1 MWRSANLLALFFLWR
16 RRAIL
21 AQHFVLPRRGYAH
34 PEWAAYTFPTAAT
47 AGAASG
53 KRAPPGSIPP
63 HLEARGAAPARAHVD
78 SSFPRLF
85 PYTQAGAVLLWQ
97 QQVDPGLQR
106 PLSYYPMIALG
117 FPGLLVVLLVVLL
130 WLAALPRWLLH
141 GLPPVP
147 QLTPLEGEAAP
158 TRCHLCP

>member
-1 MWRSANLLALFFLWR
+1 LWRSANLLALFFLWR

-47 AGAASG
+47 
-53 KRAPPGSIPP
+53 
-63 HLEARGAAPARAHVD
+63 
-78 SSFPRLF
+78 
-85 PYTQAGAVLLWQ
+85 AGAVLLWQ